1 MPRLYEFKN
10 TKLANILNDRAVIYK
25 EVGEINEQ
33 LFKLDK
39 ERKKL
44 AYKMDRLK
52 EKTKPFIDDLV
63 DKIEMGEF
71 EIISKVYLNKDGNP
85 ELEITDRIE
94 EFKSA
99 LREEKKKNETQEA
112 K

>member
-1 MPRLYEFKN
+1 MRLYEFDNAKL
-10 TKLANILNDRAVIYK
+10 TKILEDRAVIYK

-52 EKTKPFIDDLV
+52 EKTKPFIDD
-63 DKIEMGEF
+63 IESKLELGEF
-71 EIISKVYLNKDGNP
+71 EIISKVSLNKNGKP
-85 ELEITDRIE
+85 EVEIVDRLE
-94 EFKSA
+94 EFANA
-99 LREEKKKNETQEA
+99 LREEAKKQTDEGK
-112 K
+112 